1 MWNIPLFDLNYDE
14 KEKIAVNEVLN
25 SKWLSSGEK
34 TKDFEKKFSEYLG
47 EGNLSTA
54 VSSATAAL
62 HIALLIGNIQKGDE
76 VIISGLTFVADA
88 NVVIMCKAIPV
99 FADVNSLENW
109 NPNIDDINSKVTS
122 KTKAII
128 IVHFAGYPIEDIYE
142 LVSFCKEKK
151 IILIEDV
158 AHAVGASYNQQ
169 KCGTFG
175 DMACFSFF
183 SNKNLSTGE
192 GGMFVTKNIEFD
204 IQAKLFRS
212 HGMTSMTI
220 DRHQGKT
227 ISYDVIQPGLNYRMD
242 EIRCALGL
250 VQLSKLDTSNKIRK
264 NLVNYYIK
272 KIENFIPN
280 IVIPF
285 RNLSKY
291 TISSYHIF
299 PILLPL
305 GVDRSLLIE
314 KLKSYGIQT
323 SIHYPAFKDFTYYSK
338 FVHDDLIIAN
348 EISKRVL
355 TLPLYPTLTHKM
367 IDKIT
372 TTLKEI
378 IYEKN

>member
-1 MWNIPLFDLNYDE
+1 MWKIPLFDLDYGQDE
-14 KEKIAVNEVLN
+14 KNAVIEVLD

-34 TKDFEKKFSEYLG
+34 TKKFEQEFSKYLG
-47 EGNLSTA
+47 NNVLSTA

-62 HIALLIGNIQKGDE
+62 HISLIIAGVKLNDE

-88 NVVIMCKAIPV
+88 NVVTMCGATPI

-109 NPNIDDINSKVTS
+109 NPNVKDIKSKVTP

-142 LVSFCKEKK
+142 LVEFCKERN
-151 IILIEDV
+151 ILLIEDV
-158 AHAVGASYNQQ
+158 AHAIGASYNDQ

-175 DMACFSFF
+175 DIGCFSFF

-192 GGMFVTKNIEFD
+192 GGMFVTKNAEFD
-204 IQAKLFRS
+204 KQARLLRS

-220 DRHQGKT
+220 DRHEGKT

-250 VQLSKLDTSNKIRK
+250 VQLAKLDSNNNKRK
-264 NLVNYYIK
+264 ELVEYYIK
-272 KIENFIPN
+272 QINELIPD
-280 IVIPF
+280 ITIPF
-285 RNLSKY
+285 SNLSIKS
-291 TISSYHIF
+291 ISSYHIF

-305 GVDRSLLIE
+305 GCNRIDIME
-314 KLKSYGIQT
+314 KLKEKGIQT
-323 SIHYPAFKDFTYYSK
+323 SIHYPSFKDFTYYSK
-338 FVHDDLIIAN
+338 YCENDLKNAD

-355 TLPLYPTLTHKM
+355 TFPLYVNMTDLM
-367 IDKIT
+367 INKIVQE
-372 TTLKEI
+372 L
-378 IYEKN
+378 IYIFKIN

>member
-1 MWNIPLFDLNYDE
+1 MWKIPLFDLDYGIEE
-14 KEKIAVNEVLN
+14 KESVMEVLE

-34 TKDFEKKFSEYLG
+34 TKEFEFEFSKYLG
-47 EGNLSTA
+47 KDSLSTA
-54 VSSATAAL
+54 VSNATAAL
-62 HIALLIGNIQKGDE
+62 HISLLIAGVKEEDE

-88 NVVIMCKAIPV
+88 NVVTMCKATPI

-109 NPNIDDINSKVTS
+109 NPSVEDIKTKVTD

-128 IVHFAGYPIEDIYE
+128 VVHFAGYPIEDIDE
-142 LVSFCKEKK
+142 LIFFCKEKN

-158 AHAVGASYNQQ
+158 AHAVGSSYDGL

-204 IQAKLFRS
+204 KQARLLRS

-220 DRHQGKT
+220 DRHEGKT

-250 VQLSKLDTSNKIRK
+250 VQLAKLDSNNQKRK
-264 NLVNYYIK
+264 KLVEYYISNLSDK
-272 KIENFIPN
+272 LPK
-280 IVIPF
+280 VSIPF
-285 RNLSKY
+285 KNISDK

-299 PILLPL
+299 TVLLPKNINR
-305 GVDRSLLIE
+305 VTVME
-314 KLKSYGIQT
+314 KLKTKGIQT
-323 SIHYPAFKDFTYYSK
+323 SIHYPAFKDFTYYSQFCTESLK
-338 FVHDDLIIAN
+338 FAD
-348 EISKRVL
+348 EISSRVL
-355 TLPLYPTLTHKM
+355 TLPLYPDLSVEM
-367 IDKIT
+367 IDEVVYE
-372 TTLKEI
+372 LKESL
-378 IYEKN
+378 K